1 MVRYFDEVINKQYS
15 ELLAYAHHINNV
27 CKKNRHVLTAIS
39 YAYINSQKH
48 EPKTFEEAKRILL
61 HYIKCEL
68 LYNESK
74 TKKEKITAV
83 EEVITQKSDEEK
95 IHYDFHNIIDSELAR
110 FNFIER
116 IFFEKYMEIKRN
128 NGTIKDLAGYYK
140 IDERY
145 CRKKVKKLKL
155 RINERVKD

>member
-27 CKKNRHVLTAIS
+27 CKKKRYVLTAIS
-39 YAYINSQKH
+39 YAYINAQKY
-48 EPKTFEEAKRILL
+48 EPKTFEEAKKILL
-61 HYIKCEL
+61 HFVKCEL
-68 LYNESK
+68 LYNESQ

-83 EEVITQKSDEEK
+83 EDFSQQKSEEEK
-95 IHYDFHNIIDSELAR
+95 VHIDFHYIIDCELAK

-116 IFFEKYMEIKRN
+116 IFFEKYMEIKLQ
-128 NGTIKDLAGYYK
+128 NGTIKDLAKYYQLN
-140 IDERY
+140 ERY
-145 CRKKVKKLKL
+145 CRKMIKKLKL